1 MVVDTVR
8 PGPLPRSMR
17 AILLVLLLVLG
28 IPAVPALAQALP
40 PRIERFVNASDG
52 TRLHVIEAGPRG
64 APTIL
69 LIPGWT
75 MPAWIWDPQL
85 RAFSRHY
92 HVVAMD
98 PRGQGGSD
106 VPSVGYDHIRRSR
119 DIADVIATLGSNRV
133 VVVAWSL
140 AVLEVLAYVNTQGD
154 GRLAGLVLV
163 DNSVG
168 EDPPPPPP
176 PPKPPKP
183 PPPVPHAESMRRFVA
198 GMFRQ
203 PRDPAWLARLT
214 EATLRTPEPAA
225 RALLS
230 YPVPRT
236 YWREAVYATRVPL
249 LYVVRPRWAAQA
261 ANLSRNR
268 AGTETEIF
276 PDAGHALFVDEPAR
290 FNSLVESFIRRRV
303 WP

>member
-1 MVVDTVR
+1 
-8 PGPLPRSMR
+8 MR
-17 AILLVLLLVLG
+17 AIVVALLLLVC
-28 IPAVPALAQALP
+28 VPAWVQTAWAQAP
-40 PRIERFVNASDG
+40 AQRGERFVTASDG
-52 TRLHVIEAGPRG
+52 TRLHLIEAGPRS

-75 MPAWIWDPQL
+75 MPAWIFEPQL
-85 RAFSRHY
+85 RAFSRRY

-98 PRGQGGSD
+98 PRAQGGSD
-106 VPSVGYDHIRRSR
+106 IPAGGYDHIRRSR
-119 DIADVIATLGSNRV
+119 DIGDVIATLGPQRV

-140 AVLEVLAYVNTQGD
+140 AVLEVLAYVRTQGD
-154 GRLAGLVLV
+154 ARLAGLVLV

-176 PPKPPKP
+176 PPKPDNP

-261 ANLSRNR
+261 ANISRNR

-276 PDAGHALFVDEPAR
+276 PDAGHALFVDEPVR
-290 FNSLVESFIRRRV
+290 FNALVESFIHRRV